1 MPTTYLFAGGG
12 TGGHIYPALAIAD
25 ELASIDPAARCI
37 VACSDRPLDRRIL
50 EGEGARFEVIPAK
63 PFGIRPRALW
73 RFLNSWGPS
82 IRAARV
88 LLRRERASGPVVVI
102 AMGGFVAAPVVQ
114 AARAE
119 GVPVVLVNLD
129 AVPGKANRW
138 IAQRVSKV
146 WAVAGAPEHPGWEM
160 IPPIVRAAAFA
171 PGSPTDCRKAMG
183 LAPDAPVLLITG
195 GSQGAGSINDLML
208 ALIKH
213 QAPAFAGWQV
223 LHQCGDKGEAEL
235 TSAYERASI
244 PARVMPFIKT
254 MGAAWGAAD
263 LVVGRSGAGAV
274 AEVWANKVPALF
286 MPYPYHRDQHQ
297 KVNAGPIVK
306 VGGAVIVDD
315 LVNAEENL
323 SRAGETLAAL
333 LSDRSRCARM
343 RNALESLGAA
353 DGARRVA
360 EGLVGITGR

>member
-1 MPTTYLFAGGG
+1 MPTTYVFAGGG

-25 ELASIDPAARCI
+25 ELALIDPAARCI

-50 EGEGARFEVIPAK
+50 EGEARLFEVMPAK
-63 PFGIRPRALW
+63 PLGLRPRALW

-82 IRAARV
+82 IRASRE
-88 LLRRERASGPVVVI
+88 LLRRERARGPVVVI

-138 IAQRVSKV
+138 IARRVSKV
-146 WAVAGAPEHPGWEM
+146 WAVAGAPERGGWET

-171 PGSPTDCRKAMG
+171 PGPVAECRTIMG
-183 LAPDAPVLLITG
+183 LDPAAPVLLITG
-195 GSQGAGSINDLML
+195 GSQGAGSINELMIAL
-208 ALIKH
+208 AERR
-213 QAPAFAGWQV
+213 AAAFSGWQV

-235 TSAYERASI
+235 TRAYERAGIS
-244 PARVMPFIKT
+244 ARVMPFIKT
-254 MGAAWGAAD
+254 MGAAWGAAN

-286 MPYPYHRDQHQ
+286 LPYPYHRDQHQ

-323 SRAGETLAAL
+323 SHAGETLAGL
-333 LSDRSRCARM
+333 LTDRSRLEIM
-343 RNALESLGAA
+343 RKALESLGSA